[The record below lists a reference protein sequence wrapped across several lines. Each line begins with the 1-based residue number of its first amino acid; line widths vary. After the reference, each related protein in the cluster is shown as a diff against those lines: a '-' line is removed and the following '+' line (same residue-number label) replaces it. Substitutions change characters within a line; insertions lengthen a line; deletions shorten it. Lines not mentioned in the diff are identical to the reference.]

1 MAIVSSPKQIFW
13 ALICTSIALTFLITT
28 IAAFFMPTPPSEL
41 FLAVATSLFSFAA
54 IPLFVMALKDFKHG
68 LRRAY
73 AVLCIGIILYGM
85 GQLQFPLFEIIDATA
100 WVESGAVV
108 LPYILSISCLFFGM
122 RHFGK
127 LVGLKSLWLSPWL
140 AYGSGIAIAVLLGFA
155 IQSDQAIVLQ
165 LEFFLGAILFFS
177 VMIALRIRSMTASR
191 YRKALT
197 FMAASLGM
205 LVFAALHHTFTALVL
220 GGEHWYVTSGF
231 TLWPSLAAAI
241 LFMQVGY
248 SFTTIRL
255 SESTESA
262 SASPINVITYVA
274 SFASNPPA
282 IDKSLDTVRDITS
295 ISTSGDSTLSK
306 QQEVAL
312 AGVYMELE
320 EYLVKHEPLQ
330 KFTQESL
337 REMVRTRFQFNQ
349 NTKSAF
355 WALFSE

>member
-1 MAIVSSPKQIFW
+1 MAIASSPKKIFW
-13 ALICTSIALTFLITT
+13 ALIGTSIALTFLITA
-28 IAAFFMPTPPSEL
+28 IAMFAMPTPPPEL

-54 IPLFVMALKDFKHG
+54 IPLFIMALKDFKHG

-73 AVLCIGIILYGM
+73 TVLCIGIVLYGI
-85 GQLQFPLFEIIDATA
+85 GQLQFPLFEIIDGTA
-100 WVESGAVV
+100 WVDSGAVV

-140 AYGSGIAIAVLLGFA
+140 AYGSGIAIAVLLGLI

-165 LEFFLGAILFFS
+165 LEFFLAVILFFS
-177 VMIALRIRSMTASR
+177 VMIALQIRATTAKR

-197 FMAASLGM
+197 FMVASLAM
-205 LVFAALHHTFTALVL
+205 LVVAALHHAFTALVL
-220 GGEHWYVTSGF
+220 GEDHWYVNSGL
-231 TLWPSLAAAI
+231 TLWPPLAAAL
-241 LFMQVGY
+241 LFMRVGY
-248 SFTTIRL
+248 SFAIIRL

-295 ISTSGDSTLSK
+295 TSASGDSTLSK

-330 KFTQESL
+330 KFTKESL
-337 REMVRTRFQFNQ
+337 REMVRTRFQFDQ
-349 NTKSAF
+349 NNKSAF